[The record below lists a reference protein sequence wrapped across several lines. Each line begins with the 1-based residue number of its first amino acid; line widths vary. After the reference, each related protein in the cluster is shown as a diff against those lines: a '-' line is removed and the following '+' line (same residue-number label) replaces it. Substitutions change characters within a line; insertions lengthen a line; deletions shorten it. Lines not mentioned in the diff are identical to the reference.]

1 MKSSRKRR
9 NITSDTSTPL
19 MRKMG
24 RHDKEFDER
33 CNELLRFKEEFGLC
47 NVPAKNTANPSLG
60 QPH

>member
-9 NITSDTSTPL
+9 TIISDNSTPL

-33 CNELLRFKEEFGLC
+33 CNELLRFKKEFGLY
-47 NVPAKNTANPSLG
+47 NVPAKYTANSLLG